1 MTFNAPRHTAE
12 TLAAAPDGR
21 RERSVV
27 SRGKIV
33 AAMLDLCREGQIEPS
48 AEAVAER
55 AGVGRRTVFRH
66 FDDMETLYAEM
77 HKAMVARIEVIFRKP
92 IDGATWHERLTALI
106 ARRIAF
112 FEEILPVKT
121 AADAHRARSPFLQ
134 SEHAR
139 TTRLLRDML
148 RFVVPADLV
157 SNAPAFETLDL
168 ALSFEAWRRLRHE
181 QALTVADATAVVRRM
196 VASVVEQR

>member
-1 MTFNAPRHTAE
+1 MTANALRLPVE
-12 TLAAAPDGR
+12 TPPEAPDGR

-33 AAMLDLCREGQIEPS
+33 AAMLDLCREGHIEPS
-48 AEAVAER
+48 ADAVAAR
-55 AGVGRRTVFRH
+55 AGVARRTVFRH

-77 HKAMVARIEVIFRKP
+77 HKAMLARIEVIFRKP
-92 IDGATWHERLTALI
+92 VDGATWQERLAALI
-106 ARRIAF
+106 ARRIEF
-112 FEEILPVKT
+112 FEEIMPVKT
-121 AADAHRARSPFLQ
+121 AADTQRARSPFLQ

-148 RFVVPADLV
+148 RFVVPADI
-157 SNAPAFETLDL
+157 AGDTPAFEALDL

-181 QALTVADATAVVRRM
+181 QALSVEAATGVVKRIVAGVATA
-196 VASVVEQR
+196 